1 MKGRAAIRIFIS
13 VVFVFEILWIGL
25 VTLNVSAHFGYY
37 GFIYVGV
44 TFLLYGVW
52 LFIKLQQMK
61 KGLALIAMDLL
72 VLAFPVLVSPFIMF
86 RDFVPAEDCSKLIE
100 CEARMR
106 MMGNALDLY
115 SSDFNGQFPKS
126 LDALSPKYLQQK
138 DRTECPVSRYPYCYE
153 VSEDQ
158 ENCTLTCRGN
168 AHKGLVGGENFPRF
182 TSFAGLETRESPK

>member
-1 MKGRAAIRIFIS
+1 M
-13 VVFVFEILWIGL
+13 
-25 VTLNVSAHFGYY
+25 TLNVSAHFGYY
-37 GFIYVGV
+37 GFIYVGAA
-44 TFLLYGVW
+44 FLLYGVW

-72 VLAFPVLVSPFIMF
+72 VLAVPVLVSPFIMF

-106 MMGNALDLY
+106 IMGNALDLY

-126 LDALSPKYLQQK
+126 LDVLSPKYLQQK
-138 DRTECPVSRYPYCYE
+138 DRTECPVSRFSYCYE
-153 VSEDQ
+153 VSEDR

-182 TSFAGLETRESPK
+182 TSFAGFETRESPK